1 MSERELTAPVDLCD
15 ARGRLNPEA
24 VGWSRRPLHR
34 ANLSGAWGRKKRWD
48 YWAVTAPDLY
58 LAITCADLDYLG
70 NASVWLCGPSKGLS
84 VAVDRI
90 VPAARG
96 FALPD
101 QPCTGLIAVEAG
113 GLRIEIDERASGST
127 RLRARCDRTPE
138 GPLDI
143 EVEVAEPAGHES
155 LNVVIPWSPRRFQFT
170 SKQNTRPATGTVR
183 LGEHR
188 WELGGAEPGAGE
200 LPAYGTL
207 DLGRGVWKYRNRWN
221 WAAASG
227 VSRDGRTVGL
237 QFGGKWTEGTGYTE
251 NGLCVDGRLT
261 KIGEELR
268 WDYDWDHPMRP
279 WRVRDS
285 AGLVDVELVPDHDR
299 HARTD
304 AGLISMEVHQCF
316 GRWSGTIVTEAGER
330 VEFADVIG
338 FAEEA
343 RNRW

>member
-15 ARGRLNPEA
+15 ARGRLNPDA
-24 VGWSRRPLHR
+24 VGWSRTPLHR
-34 ANLSGAWGRKKRWD
+34 ANLSRAWGRKKRWD
-48 YWAVTAPDLY
+48 YWCVTAPDLY
-58 LAITCADLDYLG
+58 MAITCADLDYLG
-70 NASVWLCGPSKGLS
+70 NASVWICRPSTGLS
-84 VAVDRI
+84 VSVDRI
-90 VPAARG
+90 VPGARG

-101 QPCTGLIAVEAG
+101 QPCTGLIVVEAA
-113 GLRIEIDERASGST
+113 GLRIEIDERSPGST
-127 RLRARCDRTPE
+127 GLRASCDSTPD
-138 GPLDI
+138 GPLHID
-143 EVEVAEPAGHES
+143 VEVAEPTGHES
-155 LNVVIPWSPRRFQFT
+155 LNVVIPWSPRRFQYT

-188 WELGGAEPGAGE
+188 WELGGDG

-268 WDYDWDHPMRP
+268 WTYDWDQPMRP

-299 HARTD
+299 YARTS
-304 AGLISMEVHQCF
+304 AGVLSMEVHQCF
-316 GRWSGTIVTEAGER
+316 GRWSGTIVTDAGER
-330 VEFADVIG
+330 VEFSDVIG